1 MVINISIGELLGIV
15 SGIVLLVSA
24 FFILRQIKEGLSTP
38 NLTTW
43 MIGMLVGLINA
54 FSFYKIVQDNIYQ
67 WFIMFA
73 SLITLVIIFF
83 YSLSRGKFAKL
94 KTFDTALLFLAV
106 FVGILWKFTDNR
118 LANFL
123 VQIVICIAN
132 FATIIGLWRGYLRE
146 YYFSWIWAVSAYLIA
161 ICGLALDFKGD
172 CLPFFGPVLNG
183 VICNGIVLILSSK
196 KTKLK
201 SEKPWKQKF

>member
-24 FFILRQIKEGLSTP
+24 FFILRQVKMGLSTP

-67 WFIMFA
+67 GFIMFA

-83 YSLSRGKFAKL
+83 YSLSRGKFAKP
-94 KTFDTALLFLAV
+94 KTFDIVVLFLAI
-106 FVGILWKFTDNR
+106 FVGILWKFTDNY
-118 LANFL
+118 LTNFL
-123 VQIVICIAN
+123 VQIVTCIAN
-132 FATIIGLWRGYLRE
+132 SATIVGLWRGYLRE

-161 ICGLALDFKGD
+161 ICGLAIDFKGD
-172 CLPFFGPVLNG
+172 WLPFFGPILNG
-183 VICNGIVLILSSK
+183 VICNGLVLIFSLKNK
-196 KTKLK
+196 KYETY
-201 SEKPWKQKF
+201 